1 MLCEDFPQPGVVS
14 SYLDKFTFRYVH
26 IFGTECVNSTPGQN
40 LFHHICHPIVFFTGL
55 HVKDSDME
63 EERRG
68 GGSGGVKAALKF
80 LRMYKIKCIVF
91 QMYIIPNILYE
102 MCNIKCISE

>member
-1 MLCEDFPQPGVVS
+1 M
-14 SYLDKFTFRYVH
+14 
-26 IFGTECVNSTPGQN
+26 NSTPGQN